1 MVEDVF
7 LPDYLDALSRVGG
20 FGSLFDE
27 SFRDAYL
34 AFWRGFSVRCDEAP
48 YFAVADG
55 SRASTTFRGGV
66 RAVCVRAI
74 ANVYDGKSLVA
85 SIPVVDV
92 RVGHRLRRPS
102 LYMRAL
108 EFKCLKS
115 ALEDFPKVSMAIC
128 DGDLYPLI
136 HPVIVRITTQEVEA
150 YVEYLRALYDLY
162 EFTKHRGI
170 LLIGITKDS
179 FVNYL
184 RARILAAYV
193 SKENPVLGQ
202 ALARERSLRR
212 IERVLASIKDQ
223 TEKVKLYLSEAG
235 RATSDEEV
243 FDEYTSDPGFSK
255 PLVLAPQPIYLSEEI
270 KAGTKSWRGSRI
282 RRRLSLRGPPFS
294 DVAEFLD
301 RLYTLPPVVLSY
313 WRPWHKI
320 GVYRVDVGGWCLGV
334 NEQWNDVE
342 SDYFLSEDRLDACER
357 IFSILNGLSPEPFT
371 VKPLLDADDLVRFD
385 TKTYRECY
393 EPLLIEA
400 LRKAE
405 FKALLTK
412 RDIREL
418 MVRV

>member
-1 MVEDVF
+1 MVEDIF
-7 LPDYLDALSRVGG
+7 LHDYLDALSRVSD

-27 SFRDAYL
+27 SFRDVYST
-34 AFWRGFSVRCDEAP
+34 FWHSFNVRYDEAL

-66 RAVCVRAI
+66 RAVCVKAI
-74 ANVYDGKSLVA
+74 ANVYDGKSLVT
-85 SIPVVDV
+85 SIPMVSVKI
-92 RVGHRLRRPS
+92 GHRLRRPS
-102 LYMRAL
+102 LYMKAL

-115 ALEDFPKVSMAIC
+115 ALEEFPKVSMAIC
-128 DGDLYPLI
+128 DGGLYPLI
-136 HPVIVRITTQEVEA
+136 HPVIVKITTQEAEA
-150 YVEYLRALYDLY
+150 YVEYLKALYELY
-162 EFTKHRGI
+162 EFTKNRGI
-170 LLIGITKDS
+170 LLIGVTKDS

-193 SKENPVLGQ
+193 SEENPALGQ
-202 ALARERSLRR
+202 ALAHERSLRR
-212 IERVLASIKDQ
+212 IERMLASIKDQ

-255 PLVLAPQPIYLSEEI
+255 PLVLAPQPIYFSEEI
-270 KAGTKSWRGSRI
+270 KAGTKSWRDSRI
-282 RRRLSLRGPPFS
+282 RRRLLLRGPPFS
-294 DVAEFLD
+294 NIAEFLD
-301 RLYTLPPVVLSY
+301 RLYVLPPVVLSY

-320 GVYRVDVGGWCLGV
+320 GVYRVDIGGWCLGV
-334 NEQWNDVE
+334 KEQWNDVE
-342 SDYFLSEDRLDACER
+342 GDYFLPEDRLDACER

-400 LRKAE
+400 LRKAG